1 MIRRRSLNECL
12 CLLVCNACSE
22 GTHRSS
28 PHISIS
34 KWQLNTA
41 KNDESWAEEGF
52 SCFFRFANL
61 DGTNRHIVL
70 HSTVPHPF
78 AIAVFEEW
86 MYWTD
91 WNHKT
96 IEKANRF
103 TGEHRVVLHNTTHRP
118 MDIHIYHPLIQP
130 DGTTLID
137 CPCLINIQLSLGVAI
152 FWKCN
157 PCTNKNVAQIIYFL
171 CPV

>member
-1 MIRRRSLNECL
+1 MYY
-12 CLLVCNACSE
+12 LLVSSLLPFLYDVLSI
-22 GTHRSS
+22 GTFYYCPFS
-28 PHISIS
+28 
-34 KWQLNTA
+34 T
-41 KNDESWAEEGF
+41 SWLL
-52 SCFFRFANL
+52 SVRFANL

-70 HSTVPHPF
+70 HATVPHPF

-130 DGTTLID
+130 DGMYITPSFSGTV
-137 CPCLINIQLSLGVAI
+137 CKSPPHSV
-152 FWKCN
+152 
-157 PCTNKNVAQIIYFL
+157 
-171 CPV
+171 